1 MMNNPVWEN
10 RAHGKLLLTGEYA
23 VLDGALALALPL
35 RYGQRLRAEPGD
47 KSGILLWKSLD
58 HNGKAWFE
66 ATFSL
71 PGLTLMDTAGETTA
85 TILQAILRACRQQAP
100 AFLNFDTGLQVIT
113 QTDFPREWGLG
124 TSSTLIALL
133 ARWAGVDPYRVLFDT
148 FGGSGYDIACAF
160 AEGPLLY
167 RLINLHP
174 EIQPAG
180 FHPVFS
186 DRLFFVFLGKK
197 QNSREGIRHYR
208 QYATENRNL
217 VDDISAITR
226 QCLQC
231 ADLGMFT
238 GLLLEHERLIG
249 RALGLPRAQDLYFA
263 DFPGVV
269 KSLGAWGGDFV
280 LAAGSGSA
288 DETFAYFKRKGCD
301 TCIPYGKMVL

>member
-1 MMNNPVWEN
+1 MMNNPAWEN

-23 VLDGALALALPL
+23 VLDGALALALPV
-35 RYGQRLRAEPGD
+35 RYGQRLRAEPGEIP
-47 KSGILLWKSLD
+47 GALHWKSLD
-58 HNGKAWFE
+58 QDGNAWFE

-71 PGLTLMDTAGETTA
+71 PGLALLDTTGETTA
-85 TILQAILRACRQQAP
+85 TILQAILRACRHQAP
-100 AFLNFDTGLQVIT
+100 AFLNFDTGLRVIT

-167 RLINLHP
+167 RLTNLHP
-174 EIQPAG
+174 EIQHAG

-186 DRLFFVFLGKK
+186 DHLFFVFLGKK

-208 QYATENRNL
+208 QYVTENKNL

-231 ADLGMFT
+231 ADLGMFA
-238 GLLLEHERLIG
+238 GLLLEHERLVG

-288 DETFAYFKRKGCD
+288 DETCAYFRRKGYD